1 MLYYTLVGTNLNIS
15 DERNVKMIQS
25 EKIKYEKNSTV
36 SFFDLSF
43 FSQKH
48 IDANS
53 RQTSSKYIDDC

>member
-1 MLYYTLVGTNLNIS
+1 
-15 DERNVKMIQS
+15 MIQS